1 MEQDQ
6 GQTLEQKKTRA
17 LLMSNGFPPKLKL
30 DASNFPDPGTIIRI
44 YRQRM
49 NYIDQDGKLRKWT
62 QADLAKRLGVSEVT
76 VRLMETQG
84 KGLDSIDRRR
94 AIAEILKIPP
104 VLLGLA
110 SLEDLLALLEHNNTA
125 KMAKASH
132 VSMETIKLYQD
143 TLSIY
148 SEKHNTFTA
157 KDSSI
162 DIEKWIG
169 RIQHDLSTAS
179 QRQRADMYRVL
190 WGFHNLA
197 AKVYDDMYDWVNA
210 LSHVNNAREIAMEMN
225 SNDFL
230 AASLY
235 RSSQLHFSQKNPLLA
250 KSDLTAALDY
260 AKKSTNLSLKGAV
273 FSEAALSL
281 ALVDPDMAATT
292 YAQRLLDEAEKYAG
306 KHAEGDE
313 FSLRFTT
320 GRYLF
325 TRGSA
330 LLALKRPAV
339 ALEYLDD
346 AEETLDLSQK
356 RRLAY
361 INILR
366 AEAYMRLKRPE
377 YDHAMALL
385 LGALDVSKA
394 IKSGFN
400 IGRIRS
406 LYKLLTMSSYG
417 NSPQVADLGLQL
429 RDWRA
434 EKPY

>member
-6 GQTLEQKKTRA
+6 GQTLEQEKTHA
-17 LLMSNGFPPKLKL
+17 LLVSNGFPPKLKL
-30 DASNFPDPGTIIRI
+30 DASNFPDPGTIIRF

-49 NYIDQDGKLRKWT
+49 KYTDKDGKIRSWT
-62 QADLAKRLGVSEVT
+62 QADLARRLDVSEVT

-84 KGLDSIDRRR
+84 KGLDSIGRRR

-104 VLLGLA
+104 ILLGLA
-110 SLEDLLALLEHNNTA
+110 SLEDLLALLGHNNITEPA
-125 KMAKASH
+125 KTTRLSNG
-132 VSMETIKLYQD
+132 TIKLYQD

-148 SEKHNTFTA
+148 SEKHATSTA
-157 KDSSI
+157 KESSI
-162 DIEKWIG
+162 DIEKWIR
-169 RIQHDLSTAS
+169 RIQYDLTDAS
-179 QRQRADMYRVL
+179 QRQRSELYRVL
-190 WGFHNLA
+190 WGFHDLA
-197 AKVYDDMYDWVNA
+197 AKVYDDMYDWRNA
-210 LSHVNNAREIAMEMN
+210 LSHLNDAREIAVEMN

-235 RSSQLHFSQKNPLLA
+235 RSSQLHLSQKNPILA
-250 KSDLTAALDY
+250 KSDLTAGLDF

-281 ALVDPDMAATT
+281 ALVDPDLAAAT
-292 YAQRLLDEAEKYAG
+292 YAQRLLDQAEKYAG
-306 KHAEGDE
+306 ENTDNDE

-330 LLALKRPAV
+330 LLALKRPSV
-339 ALEYLDD
+339 ALEFLDS
-346 AEETLDLSQK
+346 AEDVLDQSQK

-361 INILR
+361 VNILR

-377 YDHAMALL
+377 YDSATILL
-385 LGALDVSKA
+385 LDALDVSRA

-400 IGRIRS
+400 IGRIRR
-406 LYKLLTMSSYG
+406 LYKLLSMSSYG

-429 RDWRA
+429 RDLS
-434 EKPY
+434 